1 MDIIRLGDTTSHGGT
16 VIEAFGQTDLNGKP
30 MAGVGHQVVC
40 PLCKGTFP
48 ITEGCALLDV
58 NGVPGRA
65 TWDENSLW
73 CQPDCQWPVGRCRKL
88 KKRGRSI
95 CRTTSATSF
104 VPLL

>member
-48 ITEGCALLDV
+48 ITEGPVCRCALQQAL
-58 NGVPGRA
+58 A
-65 TWDENSLW
+65 AFSLL
-73 CQPDCQWPVGRCRKL
+73 VERLHCRQD
-88 KKRGRSI
+88 
-95 CRTTSATSF
+95 
-104 VPLL
+104 LLALR